1 MDLRLAVYQLASD
14 YALDAQQTR
23 QLQEVA
29 GFQREPARLAYW
41 LPRGVAVLGAVLLGM
56 GLICWVAAN
65 WEDLGRMGR
74 FALLQGV
81 LAAACVGAFAV
92 PKARVPLLLLALLAI
107 GGLFA
112 YFGQTYQTGADP
124 WQLFAL
130 WAALALPLC
139 LVARSDV
146 LWTPW
151 MLILSTAATLWMQ
164 AHAHNSWRVDSAD
177 LPIFIGGWLA
187 VLAGCAFVSPL
198 LARWTG
204 AGSWALRLG
213 LVLATFL
220 ITGTAVSALFG
231 SEIESPYWAGL
242 GLLAVAGVLLA
253 TRQFFDVFG
262 LSAVALGLNTLLV
275 WGLGHVLFHGGGNG
289 DGIGRLVMLGLFAAV
304 LLALTVQGIL
314 WRTRREAA

>member
-1 MDLRLAVYQLASD
+1 MDLRLAVYQLASAH
-14 YALDAQQTR
+14 ALDAQQTR

-41 LPRGVAVLGAVLLGM
+41 LPRGVAVLGAALLGM

-65 WEDLGRMGR
+65 WEDFGRMGR
-74 FALLQGV
+74 FALLQAV
-81 LAAACVGAFAV
+81 FAAACVGAFAV

-112 YFGQTYQTGADP
+112 YVGQPYQTGADP

-130 WAALALPLC
+130 WAVLALPLC
-139 LVARSDV
+139 FVARSDV

-151 MLILSTAATLWMQ
+151 MLVLSTAVTLWMQ
-164 AHAHNSWRVDSAD
+164 AHVRHSWRIDSSD
-177 LPIFIGGWLA
+177 LSIFLSGWLA
-187 VLAGCAFVSPL
+187 VLLACAFVSPL

-213 LVLATFL
+213 LVLATIL

-231 SEIESPYWAGL
+231 NEIESPYWAGL
-242 GLLAVAGVLLA
+242 GLLLVAGVLLA
-253 TRQFFDVFG
+253 TGRFFDVFG
-262 LSAVALGLNTLLV
+262 LSAVALGINILLV
-275 WGLGHVLFHGGGNG
+275 GGLTHVLFNGHG
-289 DGIGRLVMLGLFAAV
+289 DGVGALTVLGLLAAV

>member
-1 MDLRLAVYQLASD
+1 MDLRLAVYQLASAH
-14 YALDAQQTR
+14 ALDAQQTR

-41 LPRGVAVLGAVLLGM
+41 LPRGVAVLGAALLGM
-56 GLICWVAAN
+56 GLIFWVAAN
-65 WEDLGRMGR
+65 WEELGRMGR

-124 WQLFAL
+124 WQLFAV

-151 MLILSTAATLWMQ
+151 MLIFSTAAALWMQ
-164 AHAHNSWRVDSAD
+164 AHAHHSWRINSSD
-177 LPIFIGGWLA
+177 LSIFVSGWLA
-187 VLAGCAFVSPL
+187 VLLACAFVSPL

-213 LVLATFL
+213 LVLATIL
-220 ITGTAVSALFG
+220 ITGTAISALFSNELG
-231 SEIESPYWAGL
+231 TPYWAGL
-242 GLLAVAGVLLA
+242 GLLAVACALLT
-253 TRQFFDVFG
+253 TRQLFDVFG

-275 WGLGHVLFHGGGNG
+275 GGLGRALLSGSG
-289 DGIGRLVMLGLFAAV
+289 DGIGGLVLLGLLAAFS
-304 LLALTVQGIL
+304 LAITVQGIL
-314 WRTRREAA
+314 WRTRQEAA

>member
-1 MDLRLAVYQLASD
+1 MDLRLAVYQLASAH
-14 YALDAQQTR
+14 ALDAKQTR
-23 QLQEVA
+23 QLQEAA

-41 LPRGVAVLGAVLLGM
+41 LPRGVAVLGAALLGM

-65 WEDLGRMGR
+65 WEDFGRMGR

-81 LAAACVGAFAV
+81 FAAASVGAFAV
-92 PKARVPLLLLALLAI
+92 PKARIPLLLMALLAI

-130 WAALALPLC
+130 WAVLALPLC

-151 MLILSTAATLWMQ
+151 MLVLATAAALWMQ
-164 AHAHNSWRVDSAD
+164 AHARHSWRIDSAD
-177 LPIFIGGWLA
+177 LGIFVSGWLA
-187 VLAGCAFVSPL
+187 VLLACAFVSPL

-204 AGSWALRLG
+204 AGVWALRLG
-213 LVLATFL
+213 LVLATIL

-231 SEIESPYWAGL
+231 NEIESPYWAGL
-242 GLLAVAGVLLA
+242 GLLAVAAVLLA
-253 TRQFFDVFG
+253 TRRYFDVFG
-262 LSAVALGLNTLLV
+262 LSAVALGINTLLV
-275 WGLGHVLFHGGGNG
+275 GGLTHVLFNGHG
-289 DGIGRLVMLGLFAAV
+289 DGVGALIMLGLVAAV

-314 WRTRREAA
+314 WRTRQEAA

>member
-1 MDLRLAVYQLASD
+1 MDLRLAVYQLASAH
-14 YALDAQQTR
+14 ALDAQQTR

-41 LPRGVAVLGAVLLGM
+41 LPRGVAVLGAALLGM
-56 GLICWVAAN
+56 GLIFWVAAN

-81 LAAACVGAFAV
+81 LAAACLGAFAV
-92 PKARVPLLLLALLAI
+92 PKARIPLLLLALLAI

-139 LVARSDV
+139 LAARSDV

-151 MLILSTAATLWMQ
+151 MLIFSTAAALWMQ
-164 AHAHNSWRVDSAD
+164 AHAHHSWRIDSAD
-177 LPIFIGGWLA
+177 LSIFVSGWLA
-187 VLAGCAFVSPL
+187 VLLACALVSPV

-213 LVLATFL
+213 LVLATIL

-231 SEIESPYWAGL
+231 SEVGSPYWAGL
-242 GLLAVAGVLLA
+242 ALLAVAGVLLL
-253 TRQFFDVFG
+253 TRKFFDVFG

-275 WGLGHVLFHGGGNG
+275 GGMTHLLFNGHGGEVGS
-289 DGIGRLVMLGLFAAV
+289 LVVLGLLAAV

-314 WRTRREAA
+314 WRTRQEAA

>member
-1 MDLRLAVYQLASD
+1 MDLRLAVYQLASAH
-14 YALDAQQTR
+14 ALDAQQTR

-41 LPRGVAVLGAVLLGM
+41 LPRGVAVLGAALLGM

-65 WEDLGRMGR
+65 WEDFGRMGR
-74 FALLQGV
+74 FALLQGMF
-81 LAAACVGAFAV
+81 AAACLGAFAV

-130 WAALALPLC
+130 WAVLALPLC
-139 LVARSDV
+139 FVARSDV

-151 MLILSTAATLWMQ
+151 MLVLSTAVTLWMQ
-164 AHAHNSWRVDSAD
+164 AHVRHSWRIDSSD
-177 LPIFIGGWLA
+177 LSIFLSGWLA
-187 VLAGCAFVSPL
+187 VLLACAFVSPL

-213 LVLATFL
+213 LVLATIL

-231 SEIESPYWAGL
+231 NDIESPYWAGL
-242 GLLAVAGVLLA
+242 GLLLVAGVLLA
-253 TRQFFDVFG
+253 TGRFFDVFG
-262 LSAVALGLNTLLV
+262 LSAVALGINILLV
-275 WGLGHVLFHGGGNG
+275 GGLTHVLFNGHG
-289 DGIGRLVMLGLFAAV
+289 DGVGALTVLGLLAAV

>member
-1 MDLRLAVYQLASD
+1 MDLRLAVYQLASAN
-14 YALDAQQTR
+14 ALDAQQTR

-41 LPRGVAVLGAVLLGM
+41 LPRGVAVLGAALLGM

-65 WEDLGRMGR
+65 WENLGRMGR

-81 LAAACVGAFAV
+81 LAVACVGAFAV

-130 WAALALPLC
+130 WAVLALPLC
-139 LVARSDV
+139 FVARSDV

-151 MLILSTAATLWMQ
+151 MLILSTAAALWMQ
-164 AHAHNSWRVDSAD
+164 AHAHNSWRVDSTD
-177 LPIFIGGWLA
+177 LSIFVSGWLA
-187 VLAGCAFVSPL
+187 VLLACAFVSPL

-204 AGSWALRLG
+204 AGGWALRLG
-213 LVLATFL
+213 LVLATIL

-231 SEIESPYWAGL
+231 NDIESPYWAGL
-242 GLLAVAGVLLA
+242 GLLAVAGILLA
-253 TRQFFDVFG
+253 TRKFFDVFG
-262 LSAVALGLNTLLV
+262 LSAVALGINTLLV
-275 WGLGHVLFHGGGNG
+275 GGLTHVLFNGHG
-289 DGIGRLVMLGLFAAV
+289 DGVGALTMLGLLAAV

-314 WRTRREAA
+314 WRTRQEAA

>member
-1 MDLRLAVYQLASD
+1 MDLRLAVYQLASAH
-14 YALDAQQTR
+14 ALDAQQTR

-29 GFQREPARLAYW
+29 GFQREPARLAHW
-41 LPRGVAVLGAVLLGM
+41 LPRGVAVLGAALLGM

-65 WEDLGRMGR
+65 WEDFGRMGR
-74 FALLQGV
+74 FALLQAV
-81 LAAACVGAFAV
+81 FAAACVGAFAV

-130 WAALALPLC
+130 WAVLALPLC
-139 LVARSDV
+139 FVARSDV

-151 MLILSTAATLWMQ
+151 MLVLSTAVTLWMQ
-164 AHAHNSWRVDSAD
+164 AHVRHSWRIDSSD
-177 LPIFIGGWLA
+177 LSIFLSGWLA
-187 VLAGCAFVSPL
+187 VLLACAFVSPL
-198 LARWTG
+198 LVRWTG

-213 LVLATFL
+213 LVLATIL

-231 SEIESPYWAGL
+231 NEIESPYWAGL
-242 GLLAVAGVLLA
+242 GLLLVAGVLLA
-253 TRQFFDVFG
+253 TGRFFDVFG
-262 LSAVALGLNTLLV
+262 LSAVALGINILLV
-275 WGLGHVLFHGGGNG
+275 GGLTHVLFNGHG
-289 DGIGRLVMLGLFAAV
+289 DGVGALTVLGLLAAV

>member
-1 MDLRLAVYQLASD
+1 MDLRLAVYQLASTH
-14 YALDAQQTR
+14 ALDAQQTR
-23 QLQEVA
+23 QLEDVA
-29 GFQREPARLAYW
+29 GFQREPARLAHW
-41 LPRGVAVLGAVLLGM
+41 LPRGVAVLGAALLGM

-65 WEDLGRMGR
+65 WEDFGRMGR

-81 LAAACVGAFAV
+81 FAAACLGAFAV

-130 WAALALPLC
+130 WAVLALPLC
-139 LVARSDV
+139 FVARSDV

-151 MLILSTAATLWMQ
+151 MLVLSTAATLWMQ
-164 AHAHNSWRVDSAD
+164 AQARHSWRIDSAD
-177 LPIFIGGWLA
+177 LGIFVSGWLA
-187 VLAGCAFVSPL
+187 VLLACAFVSPL

-204 AGSWALRLG
+204 AGNWALRLG
-213 LVLATFL
+213 LVLATIL

-231 SEIESPYWAGL
+231 NEIESPYWAGL
-242 GLLAVAGVLLA
+242 GLLLVAGVLLA
-253 TRQFFDVFG
+253 TGRFFDVFG
-262 LSAVALGLNTLLV
+262 LSAVALGINTLLV
-275 WGLGHVLFHGGGNG
+275 GGLTHVLFNGHG
-289 DGIGRLVMLGLFAAV
+289 DGVGALTVLGLLAAV

>member
-1 MDLRLAVYQLASD
+1 MDLRLAVYQLASAH
-14 YALDAQQTR
+14 ALDAQQTR

-29 GFQREPARLAYW
+29 GFQREPARLAHW
-41 LPRGVAVLGAVLLGM
+41 LPRGVAVLGAALLGM

-65 WEDLGRMGR
+65 WEDYGRMGR
-74 FALLQGV
+74 FALLQGMF
-81 LAAACVGAFAV
+81 AAACVGAFAV

-130 WAALALPLC
+130 WAVLALPLC
-139 LVARSDV
+139 FVARSDV

-151 MLILSTAATLWMQ
+151 MLVLSTAVTLWMQ
-164 AHAHNSWRVDSAD
+164 AHVRHSWRIDSSD
-177 LPIFIGGWLA
+177 LSIFLSGWLA
-187 VLAGCAFVSPL
+187 VLLACAFVSPL

-204 AGSWALRLG
+204 ASSWALRLG
-213 LVLATFL
+213 LVLATIL

-231 SEIESPYWAGL
+231 NEIESPYWAGL
-242 GLLAVAGVLLA
+242 GLLLVAGVLLA
-253 TRQFFDVFG
+253 TGRFFDVFG
-262 LSAVALGLNTLLV
+262 LSAVALGINTLLV
-275 WGLGHVLFHGGGNG
+275 GGLTHVLFNGHG
-289 DGIGRLVMLGLFAAV
+289 DGVGALTVLGLLAAV

>member
-1 MDLRLAVYQLASD
+1 MDLRLAVYQLASAN
-14 YALDAQQTR
+14 ALDAQQTR

-41 LPRGVAVLGAVLLGM
+41 LPRGVAVLGAALLGM
-56 GLICWVAAN
+56 GLIFWVAAN
-65 WEDLGRMGR
+65 WEELGRMGR

-81 LAAACVGAFAV
+81 FSAACVGAFAV
-92 PKARVPLLLLALLAI
+92 PKARAPLLLAALLAI

-124 WQLFAL
+124 WQLFAV

-151 MLILSTAATLWMQ
+151 MLILSTGVTLWIQ
-164 AHAHNSWRVDSAD
+164 AHTHHSWHVESAD
-177 LPIFIGGWLA
+177 LPVFVAGWLA
-187 VLAGCAFVSPL
+187 VLLACALVSPL

-213 LVLATFL
+213 LVLATIL
-220 ITGTAVSALFG
+220 ITGSAVSALFG

-242 GLLAVAGVLLA
+242 GLLAVAAVLLS
-253 TRQFFDVFG
+253 TSKFFDVFG
-262 LSAVALGLNTLLV
+262 LSAVTLGVNTLLV
-275 WGLGHVLFHGGGNG
+275 GGLTYWLFNG
-289 DGIGRLVMLGLFAAV
+289 DGDGDGVVRLIVLGLIAAV

-314 WRTRREAA
+314 WRARKEAP

>member
-1 MDLRLAVYQLASD
+1 MDLRLAVYQLASAH
-14 YALDAQQTR
+14 ALDAQQTR

-41 LPRGVAVLGAVLLGM
+41 LPRGVAVLGAALLGM
-56 GLICWVAAN
+56 GLIFWVAAN

-81 LAAACVGAFAV
+81 LAAACLGAFAV

-139 LVARSDV
+139 LAARSDV

-151 MLILSTAATLWMQ
+151 MLVFSTGATLWIQ
-164 AHAHNSWRVDSAD
+164 AHARHSWHVESDD
-177 LPIFIGGWLA
+177 LPVYFSGWLA
-187 VLAGCAFVSPL
+187 VLLACALVSPL

-213 LVLATFL
+213 LVLLTIL
-220 ITGTAVSALFG
+220 ITGSAVSALFG
-231 SEIESPYWAGL
+231 NTIASPYWAGL
-242 GLLAVAGVLLA
+242 ALLAVAGVLLS
-253 TRQFFDVFG
+253 TRKFFDVFG

-275 WGLGHVLFHGGGNG
+275 GGMTHLLFNGHGGEVGS
-289 DGIGRLVMLGLFAAV
+289 LVVLGLLAAV

-314 WRTRREAA
+314 WRTRQEAA

>member
-1 MDLRLAVYQLASD
+1 MDLRLAVYQLASAH
-14 YALDAQQTR
+14 ALDAQQTR

-41 LPRGVAVLGAVLLGM
+41 LPRGVAVLGAALLGM

-65 WEDLGRMGR
+65 WEDFGRMGR
-74 FALLQGV
+74 FALLQGMF
-81 LAAACVGAFAV
+81 AAACVGAFAV

-130 WAALALPLC
+130 WAVLALPLC
-139 LVARSDV
+139 FVARSDV

-151 MLILSTAATLWMQ
+151 MLVLSTAVTLWMQ
-164 AHAHNSWRVDSAD
+164 AHVRHSWRIDSSD
-177 LPIFIGGWLA
+177 LSIFLSGWLA
-187 VLAGCAFVSPL
+187 VLLACAFVSPL

-213 LVLATFL
+213 LVLATIL

-231 SEIESPYWAGL
+231 NDIESPYWAGL
-242 GLLAVAGVLLA
+242 GLLLVAGVLLA
-253 TRQFFDVFG
+253 TGRFFDVFG
-262 LSAVALGLNTLLV
+262 LSAVALGINILLV
-275 WGLGHVLFHGGGNG
+275 GGLTHVLFNGHG
-289 DGIGRLVMLGLFAAV
+289 DGVGALTVLGLLAAV

>member
-1 MDLRLAVYQLASD
+1 MDLRLAVYQLASAH
-14 YALDAQQTR
+14 ALDAQQTR

-29 GFQREPARLAYW
+29 GFQREPARLAHW
-41 LPRGVAVLGAVLLGM
+41 LPRGVAVLGAALLGM

-65 WEDLGRMGR
+65 WEDFGRMGR
-74 FALLQGV
+74 FALLQGMF
-81 LAAACVGAFAV
+81 AAACVGAFAV

-130 WAALALPLC
+130 WAVLALPLC
-139 LVARSDV
+139 FVARSDV

-151 MLILSTAATLWMQ
+151 MLVLSTAVTLWMQ
-164 AHAHNSWRVDSAD
+164 AHVRHSWRIDSSD
-177 LPIFIGGWLA
+177 LSIFLSGWLA
-187 VLAGCAFVSPL
+187 VLLACAFVSPL

-213 LVLATFL
+213 LVLATIL

-231 SEIESPYWAGL
+231 NDIESPYWAGL
-242 GLLAVAGVLLA
+242 GLLLVAGVLLA
-253 TRQFFDVFG
+253 TGRFFDVFG
-262 LSAVALGLNTLLV
+262 LSAVALGINTLLV
-275 WGLGHVLFHGGGNG
+275 GGLTHVLFNGHG
-289 DGIGRLVMLGLFAAV
+289 DGVGALTVLGLLAAV

>member
-1 MDLRLAVYQLASD
+1 MDLRLAVYQLASAH
-14 YALDAQQTR
+14 ALDAQQTR

-41 LPRGVAVLGAVLLGM
+41 LPRGVAVLGAALLGM

-65 WEDLGRMGR
+65 WEELGRMGR

-81 LAAACVGAFAV
+81 LAAACVGAFTV

-151 MLILSTAATLWMQ
+151 MLIFSTAAALWMQ
-164 AHAHNSWRVDSAD
+164 AHAHHSWRIDSAD
-177 LPIFIGGWLA
+177 LSIFVSGWLA
-187 VLAGCAFVSPL
+187 VLLACALVSPL

-213 LVLATFL
+213 LVLATIL

-231 SEIESPYWAGL
+231 SEVESPYWAGL

-253 TRQFFDVFG
+253 TRRLFDVFG

-275 WGLGHVLFHGGGNG
+275 WGLGYMLFNGGGNG

-314 WRTRREAA
+314 WRTRQEAA

>member
-1 MDLRLAVYQLASD
+1 MDLRLAVYQLASAH
-14 YALDAQQTR
+14 ALDAQQTR

-41 LPRGVAVLGAVLLGM
+41 LPRGVAVLGAALLGM
-56 GLICWVAAN
+56 GLIFWVAAN

-81 LAAACVGAFAV
+81 LAAACLGAFAV
-92 PKARVPLLLLALLAI
+92 PKARVPLLLVALLAI

-139 LVARSDV
+139 LAARSDV

-151 MLILSTAATLWMQ
+151 MLVFSTGATLWIQ
-164 AHAHNSWRVDSAD
+164 AHARHSWHVESDD
-177 LPIFIGGWLA
+177 LPVYFSGWLA
-187 VLAGCAFVSPL
+187 VLLACALVSPL

-213 LVLATFL
+213 LVLLTIL
-220 ITGTAVSALFG
+220 ITGSAVSALFG
-231 SEIESPYWAGL
+231 NTIASPYWAGL
-242 GLLAVAGVLLA
+242 ALLAVAGVLLS
-253 TRQFFDVFG
+253 TRKFFDVFG

-275 WGLGHVLFHGGGNG
+275 GGMTHLLFNGHGGEVGS
-289 DGIGRLVMLGLFAAV
+289 LVVLGLLAAV

-314 WRTRREAA
+314 WRTRQEAA

>member
-1 MDLRLAVYQLASD
+1 MDLRLAVYQLASAH
-14 YALDAQQTR
+14 ALDAKQTR
-23 QLQEVA
+23 QLQEAA

-41 LPRGVAVLGAVLLGM
+41 LPRGVAVLGAALLGM

-65 WEDLGRMGR
+65 WEDFGRMGR

-81 LAAACVGAFAV
+81 FAAACVGAFAV
-92 PKARVPLLLLALLAI
+92 PKARIPLLLMALLAI

-130 WAALALPLC
+130 WAVLALPLC
-139 LVARSDV
+139 LVARSDM

-151 MLILSTAATLWMQ
+151 MLVLATAAALWMQ
-164 AHAHNSWRVDSAD
+164 AHARHSWRIDSAD
-177 LPIFIGGWLA
+177 LGIFVSGWLA
-187 VLAGCAFVSPL
+187 VLLACAFVSPL

-204 AGSWALRLG
+204 AGVWALRLG
-213 LVLATFL
+213 LVLATIL

-231 SEIESPYWAGL
+231 NEIESPYWAGL
-242 GLLAVAGVLLA
+242 GLLAVAAVLLA
-253 TRQFFDVFG
+253 TRRYFDVFG
-262 LSAVALGLNTLLV
+262 LSAVALGINTLLV
-275 WGLGHVLFHGGGNG
+275 GGLTHVLFNGHG
-289 DGIGRLVMLGLFAAV
+289 DGVGALIMLGLVAAV

-314 WRTRREAA
+314 WRTRQEAA

>member
-1 MDLRLAVYQLASD
+1 MDLRLAVYQLASAH
-14 YALDAQQTR
+14 ALDAQQTR
-23 QLQEVA
+23 QLQEAA
-29 GFQREPARLAYW
+29 GFPREPARLAYW
-41 LPRGVAVLGAVLLGM
+41 LPRGVAVLGAALLGM
-56 GLICWVAAN
+56 GLIFWVAAN

-81 LAAACVGAFAV
+81 FAAACVGAFAV
-92 PKARVPLLLLALLAI
+92 PKARVPLLLVALLAI

-124 WQLFAL
+124 WQLFAV

-151 MLILSTAATLWMQ
+151 MLIFSTAATLWIQ
-164 AHAHNSWRVDSAD
+164 AHVHHSWRAESDD
-177 LPIFIGGWLA
+177 LSIFAAGWVALLLA
-187 VLAGCAFVSPL
+187 CGAVSPL

-213 LVLATFL
+213 LVLLTIL
-220 ITGTAVSALFG
+220 VTGSAVTALFG
-231 SEIESPYWAGL
+231 SAVGSPYWAGL
-242 GLLAVAGVLLA
+242 ALLAVAGMVLA
-253 TRQFFDVFG
+253 TRQFLDVFG
-262 LSAVALGLNTLLV
+262 LSAVALGLNTLLAG
-275 WGLGHVLFHGGGNG
+275 GLAYLLFNGGSGSEVG
-289 DGIGRLVMLGLFAAV
+289 KLIMLGLVAAV

-314 WRTRREAA
+314 WRARQEAA

>member
-1 MDLRLAVYQLASD
+1 MDLRLAVYQLASAH
-14 YALDAQQTR
+14 ALDAQQTR

-41 LPRGVAVLGAVLLGM
+41 LPRGVAVLGAALLGM
-56 GLICWVAAN
+56 GLIFWVAAN

-74 FALLQGV
+74 FAVLQGV
-81 LAAACVGAFAV
+81 LAAACLGAFAA

-139 LVARSDV
+139 LAARSDV

-151 MLILSTAATLWMQ
+151 VLIFSTGATLWMQ
-164 AHAHNSWRVDSAD
+164 AHARHSWHVESDD
-177 LPIFIGGWLA
+177 LPVYLAGWLA
-187 VLAGCAFVSPL
+187 MLLACALVSPL

-213 LVLATFL
+213 LVLLTIL

-231 SEIESPYWAGL
+231 SDIASPYWAGL
-242 GLLAVAGVLLA
+242 ALLAVAGVLLS
-253 TRQFFDVFG
+253 TRKFFDVFG

-275 WGLGHVLFHGGGNG
+275 GGLAHSLFNSGGGEMSKMV
-289 DGIGRLVMLGLFAAV
+289 LLGLLAAV

-314 WRTRREAA
+314 WRTRQEAA

>member
-14 YALDAQQTR
+14 NALDAQQTR

-41 LPRGVAVLGAVLLGM
+41 LPRGVAVLGAALLGM

-74 FALLQGV
+74 FALLQSV
-81 LAAACVGAFAV
+81 FAATCVGAFAM

-151 MLILSTAATLWMQ
+151 MLIFAMAATLWMQ
-164 AHAHNSWRVDSAD
+164 AHAHHSWRIDSAD
-177 LPIFIGGWLA
+177 IGIFVSGWLA
-187 VLAGCAFVSPL
+187 VLLACAFVSPL

-204 AGSWALRLG
+204 AGVWALRLG
-213 LVLATFL
+213 LVLATIL
-220 ITGTAVSALFG
+220 ITGTAVTALFG
-231 SEIESPYWAGL
+231 SEVGSPYWAGL
-242 GLLAVAGVLLA
+242 ALLAVAGALLA
-253 TRQFFDVFG
+253 LRQFFDVFG
-262 LSAVALGLNTLLV
+262 LSAVALGVNTLLV
-275 WGLGHVLFHGGGNG
+275 GGLARTLLSGGG
-289 DGIGRLVMLGLFAAV
+289 DGVGKLVMLGLAAAV

-314 WRTRREAA
+314 WRTRQEAA

>member
-1 MDLRLAVYQLASD
+1 MDLRLAVYQLASAN
-14 YALDAQQTR
+14 ALDAQQTR
-23 QLQEVA
+23 QLQDVA

-41 LPRGVAVLGAVLLGM
+41 LPRGVAVLGAALLGM

-81 LAAACVGAFAV
+81 FAATCLGAFAV
-92 PKARVPLLLLALLAI
+92 PKARVPLLLLALLSI

-130 WAALALPLC
+130 WAVLALPLC

-151 MLILSTAATLWMQ
+151 MLVLATAAALWMQ
-164 AHAHNSWRVDSAD
+164 AHAHNSWRIDSAD
-177 LPIFIGGWLA
+177 LSIFISGWLV
-187 VLAGCAFVSPL
+187 VLAACAFVSPL

-204 AGSWALRLG
+204 AGNWALRLG
-213 LVLATFL
+213 LVLATIL

-231 SEIESPYWAGL
+231 NNLESPYWAGL
-242 GLLAVAGVLLA
+242 GLLAVASVLLS
-253 TRQFFDVFG
+253 TRTLFDVFG

-275 WGLGHVLFHGGGNG
+275 GGLARALLSGGGNG
-289 DGIGRLVMLGLFAAV
+289 DGVGRLAMLGLFAAV

-314 WRTRREAA
+314 WRTRQEEA

>member
-1 MDLRLAVYQLASD
+1 MDLRLAVYQLASAH
-14 YALDAQQTR
+14 ALDAQQTR

-41 LPRGVAVLGAVLLGM
+41 LPRGVAVLGAALLGM
-56 GLICWVAAN
+56 GLIFWVAAN

-81 LAAACVGAFAV
+81 LAAACLGAFAV

-139 LVARSDV
+139 LAARSDV

-151 MLILSTAATLWMQ
+151 MLVFSTGATLWIQ
-164 AHAHNSWRVDSAD
+164 AHARHSWHVESDD
-177 LPIFIGGWLA
+177 LPVYFSGWLA
-187 VLAGCAFVSPL
+187 VLLACALVSPL

-213 LVLATFL
+213 LVLLTIL
-220 ITGTAVSALFG
+220 ITGSAVSALFG
-231 SEIESPYWAGL
+231 NTIASPYWAGL
-242 GLLAVAGVLLA
+242 ALLAVSGVLLS
-253 TRQFFDVFG
+253 TRKFFDVFG

-275 WGLGHVLFHGGGNG
+275 GGMTHLLFNGHGGEVGS
-289 DGIGRLVMLGLFAAV
+289 LVVLGLLAAV

-314 WRTRREAA
+314 WRTRQEAA

>member
-1 MDLRLAVYQLASD
+1 MDLRLAVYQLASTH
-14 YALDAQQTR
+14 ALDAQQTR
-23 QLQEVA
+23 QLEEVA
-29 GFQREPARLAYW
+29 GFQREPARLAHW
-41 LPRGVAVLGAVLLGM
+41 LPRGVAVLGAALLGM

-65 WEDLGRMGR
+65 WEDFGRMGR

-81 LAAACVGAFAV
+81 FAAACLGALAV

-130 WAALALPLC
+130 WAVLALPLC

-151 MLILSTAATLWMQ
+151 MLVLSTAATLWMQ
-164 AHAHNSWRVDSAD
+164 AQARHSWRIDSAD
-177 LPIFIGGWLA
+177 LGIFVSGWLA
-187 VLAGCAFVSPL
+187 VLLACAFVSPL

-204 AGSWALRLG
+204 AGNWALRLG
-213 LVLATFL
+213 LVLATIL

-231 SEIESPYWAGL
+231 NEIESPYWAGL

-253 TRQFFDVFG
+253 TRKFFDVFG
-262 LSAVALGLNTLLV
+262 LSAVALGINTLLV
-275 WGLGHVLFHGGGNG
+275 GGLTHVLFNGHG
-289 DGIGRLVMLGLFAAV
+289 DGVGALTVLGLLAAV

>member
-14 YALDAQQTR
+14 NALDAQQTR

-41 LPRGVAVLGAVLLGM
+41 LPRGVAVLGAALLGM

-65 WEDLGRMGR
+65 WEELGRMGR

-81 LAAACVGAFAV
+81 FAAVCVGAFAV

-130 WAALALPLC
+130 WAVLALPLC
-139 LVARSDV
+139 LAARSDV

-151 MLILSTAATLWMQ
+151 MLVLATAAALWMQ
-164 AHAHNSWRVDSAD
+164 AQARHSWRIESEDIG
-177 LPIFIGGWLA
+177 IFVSGWLV

-204 AGSWALRLG
+204 AGNWALRLG
-213 LVLATFL
+213 LVLATIL

-231 SEIESPYWAGL
+231 SHIASPYWAGL
-242 GLLAVAGVLLA
+242 GLLAVASVLLA
-253 TRQFFDVFG
+253 KRQFFDVFG

-275 WGLGHVLFHGGGNG
+275 GGLTHVLFNGGGNG
-289 DGIGRLVMLGLFAAV
+289 DGVGRLLMLGLFAAV

-314 WRTRREAA
+314 WRSRKEAA